1 MKMGETRCISI
12 PPGSVHCLQPTKK
25 SRCVTG
31 VQTGLANMPNTSM
44 TLCSECLIGM
54 ERRWLSRLHG
64 DELIERLAGLTD

>member
-1 MKMGETRCISI
+1 MYPNSSRL
-12 PPGSVHCLQPTKK
+12 GSSRASDRK
-25 SRCVTG
+25 SRRAIG
-31 VQTGLANMPNTSM
+31 VRTGLANMPNTSM